1 MSTLAASLFS
11 RYSHSVEEERSAM
24 ILSTLQTEGISN
36 LMCNIAESKIRL
48 EVSPDNYSE
57 YVQQEAFLKG
67 QLEILQHL
75 LDLSE
80 ETQRIILEEIQA
92 QRDQDA

>member
-1 MSTLAASLFS
+1 
-11 RYSHSVEEERSAM
+11 
-24 ILSTLQTEGISN
+24 
-36 LMCNIAESKIRL
+36 MCNIAESKIRL